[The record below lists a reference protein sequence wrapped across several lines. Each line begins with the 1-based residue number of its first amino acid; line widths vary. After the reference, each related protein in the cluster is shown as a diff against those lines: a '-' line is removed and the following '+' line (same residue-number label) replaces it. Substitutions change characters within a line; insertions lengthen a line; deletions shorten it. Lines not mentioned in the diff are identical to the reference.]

1 MKDFFKPDIPADAIY
16 HVGVSGGKDSG
27 AVLLWMVHE
36 SGIPRHQI
44 NATFCDTG
52 NEHEWTYEQVEMLSR
67 HVHPI
72 ETLKPKLGF
81 FELAANKQRFPSSE
95 ARFCTQHLKIFP
107 TQDHVRYLL
116 EAHRHVV
123 AVSGVRSAESFD
135 RAKLLEWDYSGN
147 LLCLSWRPLI
157 TWNIEDVLAI
167 HAKYG
172 IPMNKLYEAGSE
184 RVGCFPC
191 ILCKKKEIRAIALT
205 FPERIDLIR
214 DKEREYGSS
223 FFTPGRTPARFHS
236 GSCVNK
242 KGETVTF
249 PYVDD
254 VVRWSMTGKR
264 AKGSYLDDEPEPISC
279 SSGFCE

>member
-1 MKDFFKPDIPADAIY
+1 MQDFFKPDIPDDAIY

-52 NEHEWTYEQVEMLSR
+52 HEHDWTYAQIETLSK

-81 FELAANKQRFPSSE
+81 FELAENKQRFPSSE
-95 ARFCTQHLKIFP
+95 ARFCTQNLKIFP

-116 EAHRHVV
+116 DAYKHVV
-123 AVSGVRSAESFD
+123 AVSGVRSAESYD

-147 LLCLSWRPLI
+147 LLCIAWRPLI
-157 TWNIEDVLAI
+157 TWKIEDVLAI

-191 ILCKKKEIRAIALT
+191 IMCKKKEIRSIAIK

-214 DKEREYGSS
+214 NKEREFGSS
-223 FFTPGRTPARFHS
+223 FFTPGRTPKRFHS

-249 PYVDD
+249 PYIDD
-254 VVRWSMTGKR
+254 VVKWSMTGKR
-264 AKGSYLDDEPEPISC
+264 AKGSYLDDEPEPVSC